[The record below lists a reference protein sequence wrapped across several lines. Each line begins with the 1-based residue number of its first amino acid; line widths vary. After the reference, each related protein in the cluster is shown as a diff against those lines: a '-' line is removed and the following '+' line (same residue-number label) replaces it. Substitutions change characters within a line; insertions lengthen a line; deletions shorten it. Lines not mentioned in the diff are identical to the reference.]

1 MSEAKN
7 PRRNRP
13 FAQQR
18 PGRGGPPPGQGP
30 GGMMRGEKAKNFGP
44 TMKKLGRHLKRY
56 IPALIV
62 CLVLAVASVILST
75 VGPKILAGGIDEL
88 MTGFFE
94 MVSGGDAN
102 GDGIAGINFSA
113 ILNVLMFLGGLYLI
127 SAVLS
132 YVYSI
137 ILNEIS
143 NRMGYGLRKAI
154 SEKINKLPLSYLDT
168 SSSGDVLSRITNDV
182 DTLVSSMT
190 QSIPGMV
197 DSITRV
203 LAVLVMM
210 LTINVW
216 MTLITLLMVPVSMGL
231 IMLIVKR
238 SQPHYKK
245 QQQYLGEANGLVE
258 EMYGGHLVVKAFN
271 REDVCEQEFVEVNDR
286 LYNSAWKSQFYGGMM
301 MPVMNFVGNVGYVAV
316 VIAGGFFTLSRA
328 VTVGDISAFISYVRN
343 FTQPLTQ
350 IANASNVLQQT
361 AAAAERVFEFLEET
375 EETPDTE
382 NPISPAE
389 ADPSVFFAHVSFGYT
404 PEKTIIHNFSAMVQP
419 GQQVAIVGPTGAGK
433 TTMVKLLMRFYDVDA
448 GAILVGEYDVKQY
461 TRGGLRGLFGMVLQD
476 TWLYNGTIMEN
487 IRYGRLDA
495 TDDEVIAAAKAAQ
508 ADRFIRMLPDGY
520 STELN
525 EEATNISQGQK
536 QLLTIARTLLANP
549 KVMILDEATSS
560 VDTRTEIAIQK
571 AMASLMEG
579 RTSFV
584 IAHRLSTIRD
594 ADMILVM
601 REGDIVETGTH
612 TQLLAQKGFYAELY
626 NSQFAGIPT

>member
-1 MSEAKN
+1 MSEQGAN
-7 PRRNRP
+7 RRKRP
-13 FAQQR
+13 SAQQR
-18 PGRGGPPPGQGP
+18 QGP
-30 GGMMRGEKAKNFGP
+30 GGMGRGPGGMIPGEKAKHFGP
-44 TMKKLGRHLKRY
+44 TMKKLARHLKRY
-56 IPALIV
+56 IPALLV
-62 CLVLAVASVILST
+62 CLALVIASVILST
-75 VGPKILAGGIDEL
+75 VGPKILASGIDEL
-88 MTGFFE
+88 MSGFFE
-94 MVSGGDAN
+94 MVAGADTNA
-102 GDGIAGINFSA
+102 DGITGINFDA
-113 ILNVLMFLGGLYLI
+113 ILSVLLFIGGLYLV

-132 YVYSI
+132 YAYSV

-143 NRMGYGLRKAI
+143 NRVGYGLRKSI
-154 SEKINKLPLSYLDT
+154 SEKINRLPLAYLDR
-168 SSSGDVLSRITNDV
+168 SSAGDVLSRITNDV

-203 LAVLVMM
+203 IAVVVLM

-216 MTLITLLMVPVSMGL
+216 MTLITLLVIPVALVL
-231 IMLIVKR
+231 IMTIVKR

-245 QQQYLGEANGLVE
+245 QQRYLGEANGLVE

-271 REDVCEQEFVEVNDR
+271 REDVTEEEFVQVNDK
-286 LYNSAWKSQFYGGMM
+286 LYESAWKSNFYGGLM
-301 MPVMNFVGNVGYVAV
+301 MPVMNFVGNAGYVAV
-316 VIAGGFFTLSRA
+316 VILGGFFTLSRA

-343 FTQPLTQ
+343 FTQPLAQ

-361 AAAAERVFEFLEET
+361 AAAAERVFEFLEEA
-375 EETPDTE
+375 EEEPDTDT
-382 NPISPAE
+382 PVSPAE

-433 TTMVKLLMRFYDVDA
+433 TTMVKLLMRFYDVDS

-461 TRGGLRGLFGMVLQD
+461 TRGGLRGMFGMVLQD

-487 IRYGRLDA
+487 IRYGRLSA
-495 TDDEVIAAAKAAQ
+495 TDGEVIAAAKAAQ
-508 ADRFIRMLPDGY
+508 ADRFIRTLPEGY
-520 STELN
+520 NTVLN

-536 QLLTIARTLLANP
+536 QLLTIARTILANP

-560 VDTRTEIAIQK
+560 VDTRTEMAIQK
-571 AMASLMEG
+571 AMKTLMEG

-612 TQLLAQKGFYAELY
+612 AQLLAQKGFYAQLY
-626 NSQFAGIPT
+626 NSQFENATV